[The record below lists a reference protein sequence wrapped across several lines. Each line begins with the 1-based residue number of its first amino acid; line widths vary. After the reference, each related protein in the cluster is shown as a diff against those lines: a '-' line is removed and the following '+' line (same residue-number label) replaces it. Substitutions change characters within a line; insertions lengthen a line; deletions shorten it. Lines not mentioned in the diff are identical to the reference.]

1 MRKTPFGTHGGNAVS
16 EESGI
21 PVKELRCGDILFG
34 FILVS
39 IDELPDYNGTGY
51 LFRHELT
58 GMEVYQVVND
68 DTELFFAYAFR
79 TPPYNDNGVAHIIE
93 HSVLAG
99 SRKYPVRDPFM
110 SLLKGSTNTFMNAM
124 TYADRTIYPAAS
136 PLRKDFDNL
145 FDVYTDAVFDPLL
158 REETFWQ
165 EGIRLVPGE
174 DGSLRYE
181 GVVFNEM
188 LGDGA
193 DHDSIV
199 GRYSVRSLFP
209 DTPYVYE
216 SGGDPVQIVKL
227 DYAQFKS
234 FYAQHYHPSNC
245 RLFLYGALEPGV
257 RLEFLENEYLGRYS
271 NLGGIGPSP
280 LAEQWKGP
288 RQLVVTSPCET
299 TAESSSDRTG
309 QASVT
314 LSWATA
320 RSEDPLELTT
330 LSTLVDILLGNPGA
344 PLYKA
349 IIESHIG
356 TDLSP
361 ESGMSADF
369 RQMPFV
375 VGYKGID
382 PERAQE
388 AEAFLLETLGSLA
401 TGGIARGEVEAA
413 LKRQEFRQQE
423 ISGNLPNGFRAMS
436 RAMRGWVQG
445 EAPSITIGTG
455 EPLSRLRRLVET
467 SYQQA
472 DAASDPSLG
481 YFEKWIAEHIVDN
494 PHRCLLTVVPDTEH
508 VSKQKAQLDRQ
519 LDTIRAAM
527 DKKQFRALQ
536 ERYKR
541 FSDFENGGDTPEAEA
556 TVPYLDLE
564 DLPRSIRTI
573 EQYESTI
580 AGRSVWIQ
588 PQFTNGIVYI
598 DIAISL
604 DDFDERQMLLMPL
617 YARLIQ
623 MTGMGELD
631 YSQVAMRMRSLTGGF
646 IVYLESGTTLRAG
659 NTGREGATM
668 LMVRIKT
675 LERDLIEALRFTGE
689 LLRTGNIDDP
699 ERLAAALV
707 DIKTEYAGNVMYS
720 GNSYATLRAT
730 SGFSPMLQQGE
741 ALGGLYQWL
750 FLERQNGND
759 SAALDEL
766 ASQLLQLRR
775 LLSDRS
781 RFSVHVTADTVVADA
796 MAGRCEEFLNG
807 FTTGCE
813 LLLPRIR
820 EFAIHE
826 LDFADS
832 TELFRI
838 PSTVSYT
845 ALATSSAEP
854 GSPLQTAQV
863 VLANIL
869 SGNGLWER
877 IRGKGGAYGV
887 ECHTDVLEQVFS
899 FSSYRDPRIA
909 GTFADYRAVLEC
921 AMSEPF
927 DRKTIDNALISLI
940 GQDLR
945 PVAPQERAVLGFR
958 RILYAISDE
967 FRAKRRELTLQVGP
981 SELVQ
986 AAHSL
991 VEAFD
996 RKQARVVLAGQ
1007 DLLTKEARMMPLLV
1021 RDAVRLPL

>member
-1 MRKTPFGTHGGNAVS
+1 MN

-21 PVKELRCGDILFG
+21 PTEKLSCGDVLSG

-110 SLLKGSTNTFMNAM
+110 ALLKGSANTFMNAM

-165 EGIRLVPGE
+165 EGIRLVPEE
-174 DGSLRYE
+174 DGSLHYE

-209 DTPYVYE
+209 DTPYTYE
-216 SGGDPVQIVKL
+216 SGGDPVQIAKL
-227 DYAQFKS
+227 DYSQFKA
-234 FYAQHYHPSNC
+234 FYAKYYHPSNC

-271 NLGGIGPSP
+271 NLGGTGASP
-280 LAEQWKGP
+280 LAERWKSP

-299 TAESSSDRTG
+299 TADASADRTD

-314 LSWATA
+314 VSWATVQG
-320 RSEDPLELTT
+320 EDPLELTT

-356 TDLSP
+356 ADLSP

-375 VGYKGID
+375 VGYKGIS

-388 AEAFLLETLGSLA
+388 AETFLLKTLQSLA
-401 TGGIARGEVEAA
+401 AKGISRGEVEAA

-423 ISGNLPNGFRAMS
+423 IAGDIPTGFRAMS

-445 EAPSITIGTG
+445 KAPSVTIATG
-455 EPLSRLRRLVET
+455 EPLSRLRRLVEA
-467 SYQQA
+467 SYQEA
-472 DAASDPSLG
+472 DAAADSSLG

-508 VSKQKAQLDRQ
+508 VSRQKEQLDKQ
-519 LDTIRAAM
+519 LDKIRASM
-527 DKKQFRALQ
+527 DKKQFRSLQ
-536 ERYKR
+536 DRYRR

-556 TVPYLDLE
+556 TVPYLSLE
-564 DLPRSIRTI
+564 DLPRSIRLI
-573 EQYESTI
+573 EQHDSTM
-580 AGRSVWIQ
+580 AGRPVWIQ
-588 PQFTNGIVYI
+588 PQFTNGIVYV

-604 DDFDERQMLLMPL
+604 DDLDERQMLLMPL
-617 YARLIQ
+617 YSRLIQ

-631 YSQVAMRMRSLTGGF
+631 YSQVAMRIRSLTGGF
-646 IVYLESGTTLRAG
+646 IVYLESGTSLRIG
-659 NTGREGATM
+659 NDGRDGATM

-675 LERDLIEALRFTGE
+675 LERDLAETLRFTGE
-689 LLRTGNIDDP
+689 LLRTGNIDDLD
-699 ERLAAALV
+699 RLTAALV
-707 DIKTEYAGNVMYS
+707 DLKTEYAGNVMYS

-730 SGFSPMLQQGE
+730 SGFNPMLQQGE

-750 FLERQNGND
+750 FLERQNCDD
-759 SAALDEL
+759 SAMVEDL
-766 ASQLLQLRR
+766 ASRLLELRR
-775 LLSDRS
+775 MLSDRS
-781 RFSVHVTADTVVADA
+781 RFSIHVAADTAVADA
-796 MAGRCEEFLNG
+796 MAGLCEEFLKG
-807 FTTGCE
+807 FPVGGE

-820 EFAIHE
+820 EFRVHE
-826 LDFADS
+826 LDFDDS

-845 ALATSSAEP
+845 ALATLSAEP

-863 VLANIL
+863 VLGNIL

-877 IRGKGGAYGV
+877 VRGKGGAYGV
-887 ECHTDVLEQVFS
+887 ECHADVLEQVFS

-909 GTFADYRAVLEC
+909 GTFADYRTVLEQ
-921 AMSEPF
+921 AMTEPF

-945 PVAPQERAVLGFR
+945 PVAPQERAILGFR
-958 RILYAISDE
+958 RVLYSISDE
-967 FRAKRRELTLQVGP
+967 FRAKRRELMLQVGP
-981 SELVQ
+981 VELTQ
-986 AAHSL
+986 AAQAL

-1007 DLLTKEARMMPLLV
+1007 DLLTKEARLMPLLV